1 MSDSVKLTVTSA
13 GNIVFDDYT
22 SILYLFRGLVPDD
35 TWLVSYANQ
44 ESDDRDIV
52 ITHGVHSLRLAWYD
66 NDQTDGDASTVASF
80 LAGRINELASFVSS
94 LHDSSAVVTI
104 PSALI

>member
-1 MSDSVKLTVTSA
+1 MNDSIKLTVTSA
-13 GNIVFDDYT
+13 GDVIFDDFT
-22 SILYLFRGLVPDD
+22 SILYLFRSLVPDD
-35 TWLVSYANQ
+35 TWLVSYASQ

-52 ITHGVHSLRLAWYD
+52 ITHGVHSIRLAWYD

-80 LAGRINELASFVSS
+80 LAGRINELSNFISS